1 MNFGADLIFFFFL
14 AFLVF
19 GPRKLPE
26 IARTV
31 GKAMAEL
38 RRASNEFRFSLEE
51 EIRNADLA
59 DEAKKAQATLS
70 SHPAAG
76 LPAANPDA
84 ANPEQEGTGEE
95 VAAERAA
102 DGEDAE
108 GEFSTGEGPA
118 HWHEHDYRGYGEEDF
133 AAPEWEAEAHDA
145 DETGEEVDAE
155 SEPAEAEEVRPEQDV
170 AAHFRASNPPD
181 SAGVAGT
188 VPATERPW
196 PAPERRT

>member
-76 LPAANPDA
+76 LPEAHPDA
-84 ANPEQEGTGEE
+84 ASPDEENPEGVPSEHATE
-95 VAAERAA
+95 
-102 DGEDAE
+102 GEDAE
-108 GEFSTGEGPA
+108 AEFSTGEGPA
-118 HWHEHDYRGYGEEDF
+118 HWHEHDYRGYGEDDF
-133 AAPEWEAEAHDA
+133 AAPEWEAGAHDA
-145 DETGEEVDAE
+145 EETGMDVDAE
-155 SEPAEAEEVRPEQDV
+155 SAASAAGEDQPEESA
-170 AAHFRASNPPD
+170 AAHPPESTPPD
-181 SAGVAGT
+181 AGGVAGT
-188 VPATERPW
+188 VPAAERPW
-196 PAPERRT
+196 PTPERRT